1 MDNNNNNMDSFE
13 ASMQDMFSAMESKAD
28 AHVWQNIEATLQPN
42 YSRALGWWWWNGAA
56 ASIVLFI
63 LGFGLFEIENVYS
76 PRNGMFATSSDVYMD
91 SCSVL
96 DNSLNSKPI
105 QSKRYGRLVAEGKEL
120 QEHVPNRD
128 NESGGD
134 TLVLPSDMAITEE
147 LIEEYRNEEGID
159 SLAAN
164 NREKSL
170 KSMQLASIGLKWDT
184 TNITDRVEGVIKV
197 FDGEVDWQEW
207 DDDNVSNWSMAANLG
222 SSGSSEQTGNAFG
235 AQSEGFETQD
245 NIVTMGLSD
254 QRTTQKLTYLSPF
267 VLGLRGNWQFAKR
280 LSIETGLSYSIL
292 PSSSES
298 YNGGVKLVN
307 RYSDHFIGLPVLLNL
322 SIIDRKRFGL
332 YTSQGLLIEKGI
344 YSRNKLTTIIG
355 TSTQSEQITKLETQG
370 TQLGAT
376 FGVGAEYRVTKFWG
390 IFFEP
395 RVTSWLVNV
404 NVQENIR
411 NQQVVWPTL
420 DLGVRLNLN

>member
-13 ASMQDMFSAMESKAD
+13 ASMQDMFSAMESTAD
-28 AHVWQNIEATLQPN
+28 AHVWQSIEATLQPN
-42 YSRALGWWWWNGAA
+42 NSRALGWWWWNGAA
-56 ASIVLFI
+56 ASSVLFI
-63 LGFGLFEIENVYS
+63 MGFGLFEIENVYS
-76 PRNGMFATSSDVYMD
+76 PRSGMFATSVDVYMD
-91 SCSVL
+91 SCSVQ
-96 DNSLNSKPI
+96 DNSLNSIPI
-105 QSKRYGRLVAEGKEL
+105 QSERYDRLVAEGKEL

-134 TLVLPSDMAITEE
+134 TMVLPSDMAITEE
-147 LIEEYRNEEGID
+147 LIEEYRNEIGID

-184 TNITDRVEGVIKV
+184 TNITNRVEGVIKV

-207 DDDNVSNWSMAANLG
+207 DDNNVSNWSMAANLG
-222 SSGSSEQTGNAFG
+222 SSGSNEQTGNAFG
-235 AQSEGFETQD
+235 SQSEGSETQD
-245 NIVTMGLSD
+245 NIVTLGLSD

-267 VLGLRGNWQFAKR
+267 AMGLRGNWQFAKR